1 MKKLFLFLLTM
12 LTCAPLMAQDSDN
25 TERLWYDTPA
35 TIWLEALPIGNGR
48 LGGMVYG
55 GPQTDEIQLN
65 EDSFWSGGPHNN
77 NSTTAKANL
86 EQVRNLIFQGKEQQ
100 AEDLINQKF
109 IKGPHGMKYLTLGS
123 LKMTH
128 AGISTTKV
136 TNYMRELDLQTAL
149 SRVSFEQDGHHYQ
162 RTAFASMPDS
172 VIIIRLEADTL
183 STVTLKHSAP
193 YSTAYSKSAD
203 GIMATIQGV
212 DHEGI
217 AAKLKAALRYYVE
230 SDGEVT

>member
-1 MKKLFLFLLTM
+1 
-12 LTCAPLMAQDSDN
+12 MAQDSDN

-128 AGISTTKV
+128 AG
-136 TNYMRELDLQTAL
+136 
-149 SRVSFEQDGHHYQ
+149 
-162 RTAFASMPDS
+162 
-172 VIIIRLEADTL
+172 
-183 STVTLKHSAP
+183 
-193 YSTAYSKSAD
+193 
-203 GIMATIQGV
+203 
-212 DHEGI
+212 
-217 AAKLKAALRYYVE
+217 
-230 SDGEVT
+230 